1 MSRFVFVYHIERRHD
16 SKIAAPNNGEGRYMW
31 ASVAANPRYV
41 NTVVK
46 QLVKMVV
53 AGMNDN
59 FTGMSLRIGGIN
71 TMVAHCEVT
80 MAMAVM
86 KSGHDHRSACAIWE
100 YILCQ
105 WHLVAV
111 ASRAIMGHRYATA
124 IVQAPALPASYL
136 MTLSAEE
143 LNKLNRFIG
152 SLLNLTG
159 SAYNVNVGR
168 LWGWA
173 VVKFSTV
180 IMYLFEFMAA
190 VRENNGIVRTIL
202 K

>member
-1 MSRFVFVYHIERRHD
+1 
-16 SKIAAPNNGEGRYMW
+16 
-31 ASVAANPRYV
+31 
-41 NTVVK
+41 
-46 QLVKMVV
+46 
-53 AGMNDN
+53 
-59 FTGMSLRIGGIN
+59 
-71 TMVAHCEVT
+71 
-80 MAMAVM
+80 
-86 KSGHDHRSACAIWE
+86 
-100 YILCQ
+100 
-105 WHLVAV
+105 
-111 ASRAIMGHRYATA
+111 MGHRYATA

-202 K
+202 KCASDNGYTADNLRCLGSGSSFLSFVL